1 MLELEKSSSV
11 VKSLTDLRAMINVVC
26 AFEKTRQ
33 SDAKGEENG
42 KHWCAHLT
50 LVDMTGGG
58 EGKKKFD
65 FTDKKN

>member
-11 VKSLTDLRAMINVVC
+11 VTSLTDLRAMINVVC

-42 KHWCAHLT
+42 KT
-50 LVDMTGGG
+50 LVRLSYTG
-58 EGKKKFD
+58 
-65 FTDKKN
+65 